1 MSLISDGLNSLTNM
15 TFIEHMKETLESG
28 DPIVRRWPMVETNY
42 LPFLYS
48 FLYVIFVTKVGP
60 SLMKNRKPF
69 ELRYLM
75 IAYNFALVTIYFVCV
90 SALIYMFFTT
100 DAYYRVC
107 YPTEI
112 KRYHYTYY
120 AATAGWIIYILK
132 YVEYADTIFFVL
144 RKKNHLITNLH
155 VIHHAILP
163 ILGWILFRSE
173 RSGFQFVP
181 GVTNSIVHIVMYTYY
196 GLAAIG
202 PEVQKHLWWKE
213 YLTRMQILQFIVI
226 ILFVTVILPIT
237 GCTPTKHGIYIDIA
251 FALIFL
257 SLFINFYTKTYKKS
271 LDKSGDSFASRLKSK
286 TSKAQ

>member
-1 MSLISDGLNSLTNM
+1 MHSLQESVWWKGKSTRLQMIVALIIFATVILPLIGYRITQRGKFFEILAAIGFLALFYKFYMKTAIEKPLNKKEESLNS
-15 TFIEHMKETLESG
+15 K
-28 DPIVRRWPMVETNY
+28 
-42 LPFLYS
+42 
-48 FLYVIFVTKVGP
+48 
-60 SLMKNRKPF
+60 
-69 ELRYLM
+69 
-75 IAYNFALVTIYFVCV
+75 
-90 SALIYMFFTT
+90 TT
-100 DAYYRVC
+100 S
-107 YPTEI
+107 
-112 KRYHYTYY
+112 
-120 AATAGWIIYILK
+120 
-132 YVEYADTIFFVL
+132 
-144 RKKNHLITNLH
+144 
-155 VIHHAILP
+155 
-163 ILGWILFRSE
+163 SE